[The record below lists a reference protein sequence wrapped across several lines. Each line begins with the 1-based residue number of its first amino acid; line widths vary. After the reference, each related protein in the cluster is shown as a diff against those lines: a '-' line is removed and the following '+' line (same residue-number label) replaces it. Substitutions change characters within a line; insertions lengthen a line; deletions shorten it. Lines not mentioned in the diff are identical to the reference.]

1 MPKKDTDMIDDVLSI
16 YNYAEQKLLGVLAK
30 HADNMT
36 ANKQLDQVQAFKK
49 EITNEN
55 FVPVIIKEKKDL
67 WDALKTMLRKELKE
81 EE

>member
-49 EITNEN
+49 EITKIMQESLNEGAKAN
-55 FVPVIIKEKKDL
+55 YNAI
-67 WDALKTMLRKELKE
+67 
-81 EE
+81 